1 MEGNIYK
8 FDTDYIAGFTAID
21 NRILDGNTSGLS
33 LEAIGFYACIKHF
46 PEKWNL
52 NYQGLMT
59 VYGISKHKIQTLM
72 NQLIEANYIRR
83 LFINNGNFKSNYY
96 IFNDTNICKKF
107 DEFIQNNKDLSL
119 EDIQQFV
126 TVKNIECMSISE
138 QMEKCIS
145 SSNEQGYEFP
155 EAEFPGLQIP
165 EAEFPEA
172 ENICPINNNIINN
185 NIKNNI
191 LKNNNVINKNTTK
204 TESFCVNNSQQD
216 LNKISKENTPLEN
229 TCNSEKNSRIVD
241 LEKIIHK
248 KQENCAT
255 GNCSYNPL
263 ANMPQQYEKKKTA
276 KDKKQER
283 QQKRNEQQQ
292 EQNNSVA
299 TKDTAAYGQL
309 MSEVTD
315 EDNVMSN
322 MLQYAKQ
329 LRAMGKQLNHINI
342 KKSFRKDQLLKYI
355 NRTVP
360 ESLQSYVNSYVLMYL
375 DTYGLLSQQSLQIM
389 LQDLQSNTNN
399 NIRVMQECIKEATKK
414 GWRDLY
420 VSEQQQNL
428 VKQDEILKQVQQV
441 TQINNDDYEQALDEN
456 GNPLLF

>member
-1 MEGNIYK
+1 MEGNVYK

-52 NYQGLMT
+52 NYQGLMA
-59 VYGISKHKIQTLM
+59 VYGISKYKVQSLM
-72 NQLIEANYIRR
+72 NELIEANYVRR
-83 LFINNGNFKSNYY
+83 LFIHNGNLKSNYY
-96 IFNDTNICKKF
+96 IFNDKNICKKF
-107 DEFIQNNKDLSL
+107 DEFLQNNKDLSL
-119 EDIQQFV
+119 KDIQQFV
-126 TVKNIECMSISE
+126 INENIECISISE
-138 QMEKCIS
+138 QIEKCIS
-145 SSNEQGYEFP
+145 SFNQQGYEN
-155 EAEFPGLQIP
+155 QQ
-165 EAEFPEA
+165 A
-172 ENICPINNNIINN
+172 ENEVPEILSTEIQVAETTRPINNNIINN

-204 TESFCVNNSQQD
+204 TESFCVNNSQQN
-216 LNKISKENTPLEN
+216 LNKISKENIPLEN

-241 LEKIIHK
+241 LEKITHK

-329 LRAMGKQLNHINI
+329 LRAMGKQLNHTNV
-342 KKSFRKDQLLKYI
+342 KKSFRKDQLFKYI
-355 NRTVP
+355 SRTVP
-360 ESLQSYVNSYVLMYL
+360 EPLQSYVNSYVLMYL

-399 NIRVMQECIKEATKK
+399 NIKVMQECIKEATKK

-420 VSEQQQNL
+420 VSEEQQNL

-441 TQINNDDYEQALDEN
+441 TQVNNDDYEQALDEN